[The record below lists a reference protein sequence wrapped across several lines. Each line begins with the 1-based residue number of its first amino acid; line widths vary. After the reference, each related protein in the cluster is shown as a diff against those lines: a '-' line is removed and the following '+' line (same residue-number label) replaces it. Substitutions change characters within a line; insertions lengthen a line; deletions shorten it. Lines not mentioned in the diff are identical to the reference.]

1 MTKKFNAVSWADTLK
16 GLIDNPEALEEAVSV
31 GFVETI
37 TIEAPATVTATKGKK
52 KGLAQII
59 EESEEPEPHDVG
71 MGEIHIEY

>member
-1 MTKKFNAVSWADTLK
+1 MTKKFNAVSWTDTLK
-16 GLIDNPEALEEAVSV
+16 GLIDNPESLEEAVSV
-31 GFVETI
+31 GFVESI
-37 TIEAPATVTATKGKK
+37 TIEPPATVTTKGKK